1 MEIKRKFI
9 VAEEDED
16 VFIKPIEK
24 KDKQNVIIESDK
36 KVNAPYP
43 IQFGK
48 KKKILE
54 QNLVSKEEK
63 EKLISFWSGLILSEE
78 WKEILKDEFKKQY
91 FQSIANSIEK
101 MQDLK
106 IKIFPP
112 MEMIFN
118 AFNYCEFSKI
128 KCVIIGQD
136 PYHGQDQAHG
146 LCFSVQKGVTIP
158 PSLNNIYKELESD
171 IGFKKPSHGYL
182 IDWTK
187 QGVFLLNTCLTVE
200 SGKPNSHKDIG
211 WNIFTQFVLN
221 TINQH
226 KKNVVFI
233 LLGKFAQ
240 QIGKNIDKKKHHI
253 IEAAHPS
260 PFSATQF
267 FGCKVFSKTNDYLKS
282 KSIHPIDWSIL
293 DE

>member
-282 KSIHPIDWSIL
+282 KSIHPIDWSIS